1 MRDSEVN
8 QLAGSTLFRSVP
20 RETSPLL
27 EWFARARE
35 CTKRRQILSLP
46 QIPLIFMAAEVKFKS
61 ILSLIPDNP
70 GVYQFIDSYGV
81 VIYVGKAKNLK
92 KRVTSYFSKNQS
104 GKTIALL
111 RKTSDIRHIVVDNE
125 SDALLLENNLIKKHQ
140 PRYNILLKDDKT
152 FPWICVKNEPFPR
165 VFSTRN
171 PVRDGS
177 VYFGPYT
184 SGLMVKTLV
193 SFIRQLYKLRT
204 CSHNLTK
211 QNIDAGKFKV
221 CLEYHLGNCK
231 APCVG
236 KQQESDY
243 QENMDQI
250 KDILKG
256 NISTVLDHLKMTMAK
271 YSGEL
276 RFEEAQSIKEKIEIL
291 SRFKSK
297 STIVSNTIR
306 NVDVFA
312 ITQESDNAYV
322 NYLKVNEGAV
332 IQALTIELKIR
343 AEEEKESIL
352 GFAITEIRQRL
363 QSDSPEIILPFEPD
377 ILLDKVKYTVPKAG
391 EKLKLLELAERNAIY
406 YKLEQKKKRM
416 EHSPQ
421 ARTGKNLEKLKN
433 DLHMSELPAH
443 IECFDNSNIMGTNPV
458 AACVVFKNAR
468 PSKVDYRHFNIKT
481 VSGADDFSSME
492 EIVYRRYR
500 RIIEENQKLPQLVII
515 DGGKGQLSSAMK
527 SIDKLGLR
535 EKITV
540 IGIAKKLEEIY
551 FPGDSVPIYLDKNSI
566 SLKIIQQLRNEA
578 HRFGINFHRDKR
590 SSQMIK
596 SDLDQIK
603 GIGPKTKEILLKHFE
618 SAETIK
624 NASVEELENLVG
636 SSKSKVLLDY
646 FRK

>member
-1 MRDSEVN
+1 
-8 QLAGSTLFRSVP
+8 
-20 RETSPLL
+20 
-27 EWFARARE
+27 
-35 CTKRRQILSLP
+35 
-46 QIPLIFMAAEVKFKS
+46 MAAEAKFKS

-70 GVYQFIDSYGV
+70 GIYQFFDSGGII
-81 VIYVGKAKNLK
+81 IYIGKAKNLK
-92 KRVTSYFSKNQS
+92 KRITSYFSKNQS

-152 FPWICVKNEPFPR
+152 FPWICIKNEPFPR

-177 VYFGPYT
+177 FYFGPYT
-184 SGLMVKTLV
+184 SGLMVKTLI

-204 CSHNLTK
+204 CTHNLTK
-211 QNIDAGKFKV
+211 SNIEAGKFKV

-236 KQQESDY
+236 NQTDNEY
-243 QENMDQI
+243 HENIEQI
-250 KDILKG
+250 RDILKG
-256 NISTVLDHLKMTMAK
+256 NISTVIDYLKKTMAK
-271 YSGEL
+271 YSVER
-276 RFEEAQSIKEKIEIL
+276 RFEEAQSVKEKIELL
-291 SRFKSK
+291 SKFRSR
-297 STIVSNTIR
+297 STVVSNTIK

-322 NYLKVNEGAV
+322 NYLKVVQGAV
-332 IQALTIELKIR
+332 IQALTVELKIR
-343 AEEEKESIL
+343 ADEEKESIL
-352 GFAITEIRQRL
+352 SFAITEIRQRL
-363 QSDSPEIILPFEPD
+363 FSDSPEIILPFKPD
-377 ILLDKVKYTVPKAG
+377 ILLDKIKYTVPKAG
-391 EKLKLLELAERNAIY
+391 EKQKLLELAERNAIY

-421 ARTGKNLEKLKN
+421 VRTGKNLEKLKN
-433 DLHMSELPAH
+433 DLHMADLPVH

-458 AACVVFKNAR
+458 AACVVFRNAR
-468 PSKVDYRHFNIKT
+468 PSKNDYRHFNIKT
-481 VSGADDFSSME
+481 VTGPDDFASME

-500 RIIEENQKLPQLVII
+500 RMIEENQKLPQLIII

-535 EKITV
+535 EKVTL

-566 SLKIIQQLRNEA
+566 SLKIIQHLRNEA

-590 SSQMIK
+590 SSEMIK

-618 SAETIK
+618 SVEKIK
-624 NASVEELENLVG
+624 DASMEELENLVG
-636 SSKSKVLLDY
+636 HTKTSILSGY
-646 FRK
+646 FGK

>member
-1 MRDSEVN
+1 
-8 QLAGSTLFRSVP
+8 
-20 RETSPLL
+20 
-27 EWFARARE
+27 
-35 CTKRRQILSLP
+35 
-46 QIPLIFMAAEVKFKS
+46 MAAEVNFKS
-61 ILSLIPDNP
+61 ILSVIPDNP
-70 GVYQFIDSYGV
+70 GVYQFIDASGII
-81 VIYVGKAKNLK
+81 IYVGKAKNLK

-111 RKTSDIRHIVVDNE
+111 RKTSDIRHVVVDNE

-152 FPWICVKNEPFPR
+152 FPWICIKNEPFPR

-184 SGLMVKTLV
+184 SGLMVKTLI

-204 CSHNLTK
+204 CTHNLIK
-211 QNIDAGKFKV
+211 SNIEAGKFKV

-236 KQQESDY
+236 KQAENDY
-243 QENMDQI
+243 LENIDQI
-250 KDILKG
+250 RDILKG
-256 NISTVLDHLKMTMAK
+256 NISTVIDHLKKTMLR
-271 YSGEL
+271 YSEEL
-276 RFEEAQSIKEKIEIL
+276 RFEEAQSVKEKIEIL
-291 SRFKSK
+291 SRFRSK

-322 NYLKVNEGAV
+322 NYLKVIEGAV

-343 AEEEKESIL
+343 IDEEKESIL

-363 QSDSPEIILPFEPD
+363 SSDSPEIILPFKPD
-377 ILLDKVKYTVPKAG
+377 ILLTKVKYTVPRAG

-421 ARTGKNLEKLKN
+421 VRTGKNLEKLKN
-433 DLHMSELPAH
+433 DLHMPDLPVH

-458 AACVVFKNAR
+458 AACVVFRNAR
-468 PSKVDYRHFNIKT
+468 PIKNEYRHFNIKT
-481 VSGADDFSSME
+481 VTGPDDFSSME
-492 EIVYRRYR
+492 EIVFRRYR
-500 RIIEENQKLPQLVII
+500 RMIEENQKTPQLVII

-535 EKITV
+535 EKVTV

-566 SLKIIQQLRNEA
+566 SLKIIQNLRNEA

-590 SSQMIK
+590 SSEMIK

-618 SAETIK
+618 SVDKIK
-624 NASVEELENLVG
+624 NASSEELENLVG
-636 SSKSKVLLDY
+636 SAKTSILSGY
-646 FRK
+646 FKK